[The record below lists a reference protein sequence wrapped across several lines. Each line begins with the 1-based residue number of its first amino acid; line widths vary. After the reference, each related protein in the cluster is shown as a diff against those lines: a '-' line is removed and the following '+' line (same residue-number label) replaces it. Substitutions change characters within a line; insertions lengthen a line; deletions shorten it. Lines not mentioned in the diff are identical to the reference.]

1 MHNHVGYAHLIEA
14 LRLCSTPLRRP
25 ASIKPVTRLDV
36 IGDCLAVPARLA
48 PAADDLL
55 GHILFAI
62 KNEGINLCLLA
73 QALPQIAADSLLT
86 ELAQKPSSAF
96 IRKAC
101 FLWEAFTGQQLATE
115 LCGRGN
121 AVPLFDPERYVT
133 GPNVRN
139 SRWRI
144 DFNGLGN
151 LYYCASV
158 ERTPELQALLQRNI
172 LQSANDFIA
181 SLPPLMMDRAISW
194 AYLHET
200 RDSYA
205 IERESP
211 SEGKAQRFM
220 QLLRQ
225 AHEQR
230 PLTEEYLVSLQNAT
244 LSNPYDL
251 AAAFRHQQNHLS
263 NGLRGSAG
271 VSYVPPEP
279 ELCRE
284 LMEALMAFAN
294 GPARQVDPL
303 IAATIISFGFVFLHP
318 FMDGNGRLSRFL
330 IHHSLC
336 QSGALQHG
344 LLLPVSVAMKREEAR
359 YLQTLQ
365 GFSRPAR
372 EFWTV
377 EWQDAEAFSFQFNG
391 HPALYRYWDASDCAL
406 FLLEM
411 TQSALEVEL
420 RSETEF
426 LGRYDRILAQ
436 VNQHYDVRGS
446 LLSKLVMMCL
456 DNGGTLSL
464 NRRKQFRYEAAPEVF
479 DCIETL
485 TRQELGIADTGS
497 TPD

>member
-1 MHNHVGYAHLIEA
+1 MPTFAGYAHLIET
-14 LRLCSTPLRRP
+14 LQLCSTPLRRP
-25 ASIKPVTRLDV
+25 ARIEPVTRLQT

-48 PAADDLL
+48 PAADDQL

-73 QALPQIAADSLLT
+73 QVLPQIAPAQLIA
-86 ELAQKPSSAF
+86 ELKQKPSSAF
-96 IRKAC
+96 IRKVC
-101 FLWEAFTGQQLATE
+101 FLWESLTGQRLETE
-115 LCGRGN
+115 LSGRGN

-139 SRWRI
+139 SRWRV
-144 DFNGLGN
+144 DFNGLGS
-151 LYYCASV
+151 LHYCATV
-158 ERTPELQALLQRNI
+158 ERTPELQALLERNI
-172 LQSANDFIA
+172 LQSANEFIA
-181 SLPPLMMDRAISW
+181 SLPPLMMDRAINW

-200 RDSYA
+200 ENSYA

-211 SEGKAQRFM
+211 SEDKAQRFV

-225 AHEQR
+225 AHEQH
-230 PLTEEYLVSLQNAT
+230 PLTEDYLVDLQNAT
-244 LSNPYDL
+244 ISNPFDL
-251 AAAFRHQQNHLS
+251 AAAFRHLQNYLS

-284 LMEALMAFAN
+284 LMEALMDFAN

-303 IAATIISFGFVFLHP
+303 IAATVISFGFVFLHP

-336 QSGALQHG
+336 QSGALQNG

-365 GFSRPAR
+365 SFSRPAR
-372 EFWTV
+372 EFWSV
-377 EWQDAEAFSFQFNG
+377 EWQDAEAFSFHFKG
-391 HPALYRYWDASDCAL
+391 HPALYRYWDASECAL

-436 VNQHYDVRGS
+436 VNQQYDVRGN

-456 DNGGTLSL
+456 DNGGTLSQ
-464 NRRKQFRYEAAPEVF
+464 NRRKQFRYEAASEVF
-479 DCIETL
+479 DYIEVL
-485 TRQELGIADTGS
+485 ARQELGIAEDS
-497 TPD
+497 SDAD